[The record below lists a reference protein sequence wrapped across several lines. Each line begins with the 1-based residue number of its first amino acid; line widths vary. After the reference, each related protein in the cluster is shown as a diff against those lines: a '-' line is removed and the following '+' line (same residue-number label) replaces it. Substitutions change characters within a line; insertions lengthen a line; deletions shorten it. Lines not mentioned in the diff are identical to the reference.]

1 MYEMYSVTP
10 SSSLMQQGSWLQD
23 LYLTLALL
31 TRMKCSRSQEFKSH
45 STYAES
51 AANVCLK

>member
-1 MYEMYSVTP
+1 MYSVTP